1 MYTWSVKAHY
11 DHMDIWLGGGV
22 SGLLIYIFAVCK
34 SSQKLVLTVMQGE
47 FRVYRTRL
55 CIRWF
60 FSASFRLCEWPVC
73 HSHLR
78 GCQEE
83 DFPWT
88 FSGVGLMQAST
99 LRTRLEAEGAHRRN
113 HHSPIPGTLQ
123 SMTRVRNVLAL
134 TCWPLGRCCNCICWL
149 LCSCCCCSAY
159 RLQGRS
165 HRSTCRW
172 PLVDF
177 ADDDVITPP
186 ADTVDDVTVQMP
198 DSCDDIVCAVS
209 IRRTHPWSWYLEER
223 FCYEADKIKHVLR
236 KWRLISVKVRVQ
248 VMLSA
253 ITWITLL
260 TFNNVRA

>member
-1 MYTWSVKAHY
+1 MRMTCVSFTPPRLSGRRFPLDFFRRRA
-11 DHMDIWLGGGV
+11 DAGV
-22 SGLLIYIFAVCK
+22 HIKNTTGSRG
-34 SSQKLVLTVMQGE
+34 SSQKKPPLAHS
-47 FRVYRTRL
+47 RD
-55 CIRWF
+55 
-60 FSASFRLCEWPVC
+60 SPV
-73 HSHLR
+73 HDPS
-78 GCQEE
+78 E
-83 DFPWT
+83 D
-88 FSGVGLMQAST
+88 
-99 LRTRLEAEGAHRRN
+99 
-113 HHSPIPGTLQ
+113 
-123 SMTRVRNVLAL
+123 VLAL

-209 IRRTHPWSWYLEER
+209 IIRTHPWSWYLEER